1 MAVPPKS
8 MRQGIYW
15 VQTALKIQRQQQRDA
30 LRAERDSAF
39 NELREQA
46 ISFEREWVEPIAD
59 IEMSPTEAKA
69 VISEV
74 KALRKIVGTNALK
87 SRLTTKNLERTSFR
101 LLNAIFN
108 VAFVAIKYGVRKS
121 RPPTVRWSQIECV
134 VYLAEVPYMHL
145 KYGKSVN
152 PFECTVPVQSITR
165 STR

>member
-30 LRAERDSAF
+30 LQEERDSAF

-46 ISFEREWVEPIAD
+46 ISFEWKWVEAIAD
-59 IEMSPTEAKA
+59 IEMSPTEA
-69 VISEV
+69 VVSEV

-87 SRLTTKNLERTSFR
+87 SRLAIKDLERISFR

-108 VAFVAIKYGVRKS
+108 VALAAIKYGVKKS

-134 VYLAEVPYMHL
+134 VYIAEVPYMHM

-165 STR
+165 LTR